1 MNART
6 MAARRL
12 GARAEWRAAWFYR
25 LRGYRIVA
33 RNVRTRYGELDLIV
47 RRCGTLAFVEVKAR
61 QSLTAGDGLEAV
73 TQAKQLRIEQLA
85 AAWLV
90 RNPHDGPIRYD
101 VLSMQWTGWR
111 FRITHVRDA
120 WSRVDTERRW
130 RPSW

>member
-12 GARAEWRAAWFYR
+12 GARAEWWAAWFYR

-47 RRCGTLAFVEVKAR
+47 RRGRTLVFAEVKAR
-61 QSLTAGDGLEAV
+61 QSLTAGEGLESV
-73 TQAKQLRIEQLA
+73 TPAKQLRIEQLA

-90 RNPHDGPIRYD
+90 RNLHDGPIRYD
-101 VLSMQWTGWR
+101 VVSLQWTGWR
-111 FRITHVRDA
+111 FRVTHIRDA
-120 WSRVDTERRW
+120 WGW
-130 RPSW
+130 